1 MDDIAVLIPCYNE
14 ELTIKKVIIDVRR
27 VLPQAKIY
35 VYDNNST
42 DNTATIAKDMNVIVR
57 NEPKQGKG
65 AVIASMFYDIEASCY
80 IIIDGDDACC
90 LNSLTQMSDMV
101 LYQGMD
107 MVIGDRL
114 SSTYYLENKRR
125 FHNLGNKLILSM
137 TNYLFRSKLPDIL
150 SGYRAFSK
158 RFVKS
163 LGVLSSGF
171 EIETE
176 ISIHALMH
184 GMHIA
189 SIPISYRDRPEGS
202 YSKLHT
208 YSDGAKIFKTIVDL
222 FCNYKPFT
230 LFSTLSVIL
239 LLGSLGSMIILSRST
254 FGIQSGNGLV
264 LLTTTIL
271 LATGSIIS
279 FCTGVICH
287 NLKNFYLRI
296 HDILKKSIKTPSV
309 STLNHISRADTT
321 SRINRDIFQDPDF
334 MVNTGSFDSN
344 HELVDL
350 LLEHYHNSSAP
361 RHKDKIIN

>member
-14 ELTIKKVIIDVRR
+14 GLTIKKVILDVRR
-27 VLPQAKIY
+27 VLPQARIY

-42 DNTATIAKDMNVIVR
+42 DDTANIAKDLNVIVR

-80 IIIDGDDACC
+80 ILIDGDDACC
-90 LNSLTQMSDMV
+90 LNSLTQMTDMV
-101 LYQGMD
+101 LYQGID

-163 LGVLSSGF
+163 LGILSSGF

-176 ISIHALMH
+176 MSIHALVH
-184 GMHIA
+184 GMHIS

-208 YSDGAKIFKTIVDL
+208 YSDGTKIFKTILDL

-230 LFSTLSVIL
+230 LFSTLSLIL

-271 LATGSIIS
+271 FATGSIIL

-296 HDILKKSIKTPSV
+296 HDILKKSIKTLPV
-309 STLNHISRADTT
+309 STLEHTTRADT
-321 SRINRDIFQDPDF
+321 SSSIDRDILQDPDF
-334 MVNTGSFDSN
+334 MVDTSSFDSN
-344 HELVDL
+344 HELLDSFS
-350 LLEHYHNSSAP
+350 EYYHNNNNL
-361 RHKDKIIN
+361 RHKDRIIN